1 VITDSKDTLFLK
13 KHCINL
19 AGRLMTLDVPRIMGI
34 LNVTPDSFYD
44 GGLYTDPKDIRKRAI
59 KLVEEGADIID
70 LGACSSRPG
79 AEIPDENE
87 ELGRLRPAAEAIRQ
101 VYPDFPLSIDTFR
114 VNIARTM
121 IDDYSASMV
130 NDITA
135 GENDPEM
142 IDLIAEKRVPY
153 VLMHMKGIPS
163 TMQNN
168 PDYLDVLSE
177 VLLFFVKKISVLKSR
192 GVIDYIVDPGFGF
205 GKTTDHNYRLL
216 NGLDQFPILEAPVMV
231 GVSRKSMIYK
241 QLETD
246 SSHSLNGTTALH
258 MYALMKGANIL
269 RVHDVKEAYETVR
282 LYLKLQSSSD

>member
-1 VITDSKDTLFLK
+1 
-13 KHCINL
+13 
-19 AGRLMTLDVPRIMGI
+19 MTLDVPRIMGI

-44 GGLYTDPKDIRKRAI
+44 GGLYTDPKDILKRAV

-87 ELGRLRPAAEAIRQ
+87 ELRRLRPAAEAIRQ

-216 NGLDQFPILEAPVMV
+216 NGLDQFPILEAPIMV

-246 SSHSLNGTTALH
+246 PSHSLNGTTALH
-258 MYALMKGANIL
+258 MYALMKGGNIL
-269 RVHDVKEAYETVR
+269 RVHDVREAKETVR
-282 LYLKLQSSSD
+282 LYLKLQNSSD